1 MNGVQPLL
9 WIGAAGAAGAVLRYL
24 ITQGVTSVLGRG
36 FPFGTLVV
44 NVLGSFL
51 VGVLFVVFWERA
63 EAGEQLRLILVV
75 GLLGSL
81 TTFSA
86 FSLDTWVFLQQGAY
100 LKAAA
105 NILLNVAICLVA
117 TWLGIL
123 AFRSILP
130 TGG

>member
-1 MNGVQPLL
+1 MNGLQPLL
-9 WIGAAGAAGAVLRYL
+9 WIGLAGAAGAVLRYL
-24 ITQGVTSVLGRG
+24 ITQGVMNVFGRG

-63 EAGEQLRLILVV
+63 EAGELLRLVLIV

-86 FSLDTWVFLQQGAY
+86 FSLDTWILVQPGAY
-100 LKAAA
+100 LKAGA
-105 NILLNVAICLVA
+105 NILANVAICLAA
-117 TWLGIL
+117 TWLGIIATRTL
-123 AFRSILP
+123 F
-130 TGG
+130 

>member
-1 MNGVQPLL
+1 MNGFQPLL
-9 WIGAAGAAGAVLRYL
+9 WIGLAGAAGAVLRYL
-24 ITQGVTSVLGRG
+24 ITQGVMNVFGRG

-63 EAGEQLRLILVV
+63 ETGELLRLVLIV

-86 FSLDTWVFLQQGAY
+86 FSLDTWMLVQHGAY
-100 LKAAA
+100 LKAGA
-105 NILLNVAICLVA
+105 NILANVAICLAA
-117 TWLGIL
+117 TWLGIIATRTVL
-123 AFRSILP
+123 
-130 TGG
+130 

>member
-1 MNGVQPLL
+1 MNGFQPLL
-9 WIGAAGAAGAVLRYL
+9 WIGLAGAAGAVLRYL
-24 ITQGVTSVLGRG
+24 ITQGVMNVFGRG

-63 EAGEQLRLILVV
+63 EAGELLRLVLIV

-86 FSLDTWVFLQQGAY
+86 FSLDTWMLVQHGAY
-100 LKAAA
+100 LKAGA
-105 NILLNVAICLVA
+105 NILANVAICLAA
-117 TWLGIL
+117 TWLGIIATRTVL
-123 AFRSILP
+123 
-130 TGG
+130 